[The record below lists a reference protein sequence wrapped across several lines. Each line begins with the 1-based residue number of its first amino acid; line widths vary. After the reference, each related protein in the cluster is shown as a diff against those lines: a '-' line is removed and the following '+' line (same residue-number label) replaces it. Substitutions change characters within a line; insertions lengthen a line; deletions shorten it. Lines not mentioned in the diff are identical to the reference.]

1 MAAGEDQ
8 LEEWWGR
15 LTEEQQTLLKQ
26 AVQRYPADSAIVGVL
41 VATRCPIPGGWVL
54 TSWTSVPDS
63 QAVSIHGALEEFIES
78 KLDDEN

>member
-1 MAAGEDQ
+1 MAADEDQ

-26 AVQRYPADSAIVGVL
+26 AVQRYPVDSAIVGVL
-41 VATRCPIPGGWVL
+41 VSTRCPIPGGWVL

-63 QAVSIHGALEEFIES
+63 QAVSIHGALEGFIES